1 MKLTTRDITFTAVF
15 TAAACMVGF
24 ALKIVPPAL
33 VPFSLLPLVAML
45 AGGLLGSRL
54 GALSM
59 TLYTL
64 IGLSGLPVFSMPPF
78 GGFSYILHPTF
89 GFVLG
94 FIICAFMA
102 GKILEKTK
110 KEPSLFRYSAAMLAG
125 LGGLYTVG
133 LSYLYL
139 ILNLYLGTETGFK
152 ELLMLGFVPFILFD
166 LVKAALAVSLTR
178 TIIRRINILPVQDRS

>member
-64 IGLSGLPVFSMPPF
+64 IGLAGLPVFSTPPF
-78 GGFSYILHPTF
+78 GGFSYVLQPSF

-94 FIICAFMA
+94 FILCAFAA
-102 GKILEKTK
+102 GKILENK
-110 KEPSLFRYSAAMLAG
+110 KEPNLYRYAAAMLAG
-125 LGGLYTVG
+125 LGGLYMVG
-133 LSYLYL
+133 LTYLYL
-139 ILNLYLGTETGFK
+139 ILTLYLGRATGFT
-152 ELLMLGFVPFILFD
+152 ELLMLGFLPFILFD

-178 TIIRRINILPVQDRS
+178 TIIRRINILPVQNRR

>member
-24 ALKIVPPAL
+24 ALKIVPQAL

-45 AGGLLGSRL
+45 AGGMLGSRL

-59 TLYTL
+59 ILYAL
-64 IGLSGLPVFSMPPF
+64 IGLSGLPVFSTPPF

-94 FIICAFMA
+94 FIVCAFIA
-102 GKILEKTK
+102 GKILEKNK
-110 KEPSLFRYSAAMLAG
+110 KEHSLFRYSAAMLAG
-125 LGGLYTVG
+125 LGGLYIVG

-139 ILNLYLGTETGFK
+139 ILTLYLGRETGFR
-152 ELLMLGFVPFILFD
+152 ELLMLGFIPFILFD
-166 LVKAALAVSLTR
+166 LAKAALAVSLTR
-178 TIIRRINILPVQDRS
+178 TIIRRINILPVQDRI

>member
-45 AGGLLGSRL
+45 AGGLLGSKL

-59 TLYTL
+59 ALYTL
-64 IGLSGLPVFSMPPF
+64 IGLVGLPVFSVPPF
-78 GGFSYILHPTF
+78 GGFSYIFQPTF

-94 FIICAFMA
+94 FAACAFTA
-102 GKILEKTK
+102 GKILENK
-110 KEPSLFRYSAAMLAG
+110 KEPGMYHYFAAMFAG
-125 LGGLYTVG
+125 LGSLYMVG
-133 LSYLYL
+133 LLYLYM
-139 ILNLYLGTETGFK
+139 ILNLYLGRATGFA
-152 ELLMLGFVPFILFD
+152 EILMIGFLPFILFD
-166 LVKAALAVSLTR
+166 LVKAAAAVSLTR
-178 TIIRRINILPVQDRS
+178 TIMKRISILPIQNRS